1 MRNCMPIQL
10 TESMIDL
17 LDWFASQPCSCA
29 TVGRIENEVDWSRET
44 IRNNL
49 KQLIAADYA
58 EQMYAPTGE
67 YRLIEDPR
75 DSREQ
80 T

>member
-1 MRNCMPIQL
+1 MQNCMPIQL

-17 LDWFASQPCSCA
+17 LDWFADQPCSCA

-58 EQMYAPTGE
+58 EQMYVPTGE

-75 DSREQ
+75 ESRDY